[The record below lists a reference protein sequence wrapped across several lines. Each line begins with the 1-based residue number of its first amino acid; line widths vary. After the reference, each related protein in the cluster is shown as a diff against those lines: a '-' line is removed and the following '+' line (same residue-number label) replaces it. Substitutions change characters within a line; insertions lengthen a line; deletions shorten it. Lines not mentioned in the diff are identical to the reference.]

1 MFSATQTAGVG
12 ILCLCGVVASPA
24 LAYLGGDASSVSA
37 DRVALRGQRSDQ
49 PMLQYDL
56 HVITAATGT
65 VVNEYT
71 SRDNR
76 VFAITWHGPTPPD
89 LRALFGAYFDGF
101 QSAAAASVATRAGAH
116 RQLSLVQ
123 ADFVFRAAG
132 HARAFRGRAY
142 VPSLVPSGV
151 AADDL
156 P

>member
-1 MFSATQTAGVG
+1 
-12 ILCLCGVVASPA
+12 VASPA
-24 LAYLGGDASSVSA
+24 LAVLGGDVSSVSA
-37 DRVALRGQRSDQ
+37 DRVALQGQRSDQ